1 MKEKLIVILGP
12 TAVGKTRFAV
22 KLADKFN
29 GEIISADSRQVY
41 KRMNIGTG
49 KDLNDYRIN
58 NRKIP
63 YHLID
68 VIDPSEEFDL
78 FHFQKLFRGTFKK
91 ILSQKH
97 IPFLVGGTGLYI
109 HSILKNYQLLETE
122 FNSSRQLE
130 LESLSVEELKSL
142 VIAIRPDTHNT
153 TDLIEKKRMIKSI
166 LISEQKK
173 YVAEKNDLDLKA
185 FVIGLK
191 DEIETIKANITNRL
205 KKRFENGMIDEV
217 EELISS
223 GITYEKLNFFGLEY
237 KFIGR
242 YIRGDLNYNDMF
254 QKLNSS
260 IHKFAKRQMT
270 WFRKMERE
278 GVDIYWI
285 DKGME
290 NDINP
295 LIKKYLMEDH

>member
-22 KLADKFN
+22 SLANKFN

-68 VIDPSEEFDL
+68 VIEPSEEFDL
-78 FHFQKLFRGTFKK
+78 FHFQKLFRGTLKK
-91 ILSQKH
+91 IISQKH

-109 HSILKNYQLLETE
+109 HSILKNYQLLEAE

-142 VIAIRPDTHNT
+142 VITIRPDTHNT

-173 YVAEKNDLDLKA
+173 SVAEKNDLDLMA

-191 DEIETIKANITNRL
+191 DDLETIKANITNRL

-278 GVDIYWI
+278 GIDIHWI
-285 DKGME
+285 DKGKE

-295 LIKKYLMEDH
+295 LIEKYLMEDH

>member
-109 HSILKNYQLLETE
+109 HSILKNYQLLEAE

-142 VIAIRPDTHNT
+142 VITIKQDTHNT

-173 YVAEKNDLDLKA
+173 SVAEKDDLDLMT

-191 DEIETIKANITNRL
+191 DDHETIKANITNRL

-278 GVDIYWI
+278 GIEIHWI
-285 DKGME
+285 DKGKE

-295 LIKKYLMEDH
+295 LIEKYLMEDH

>member
-22 KLADKFN
+22 RLANKFN

-41 KRMNIGTG
+41 KRMNIGSG

-109 HSILKNYQLLETE
+109 HSILKNYQLLEAE

-142 VIAIRPDTHNT
+142 VITIRPDTHNT

-173 YVAEKNDLDLKA
+173 SVAEKDDLDLMT

-191 DEIETIKANITNRL
+191 DDHETIKANITNRL

-217 EELISS
+217 EELICS

-278 GVDIYWI
+278 GIEIHWI
-285 DKGME
+285 DKE
-290 NDINP
+290 
-295 LIKKYLMEDH
+295 KEDEYYPMVEKFLRSDH